1 MRVPGALKQGSLFVT
16 LWFMSSK
23 QTLMKSADDF
33 FHHLIGKGLCESG
46 VDISPCAKNYLSELL
61 QFYIFS
67 DHLFSEVSSSGK
79 KQIGSLAEMYLN
91 SQASRKG
98 SNDLKKIGDM
108 SLYISGFFRESLKR
122 RLVSLDYYIQMGK
135 NAYENLACFRDRDL
149 FEELAHH
156 FKDLVFA
163 FFCIYKKSTLAHHNY
178 IISLVDQYM
187 DTHSHK
193 VAQKLGH
200 YGIQLPFKKH

>member
-1 MRVPGALKQGSLFVT
+1 
-16 LWFMSSK
+16 
-23 QTLMKSADDF
+23 MKPVGDF
-33 FHHLIGKGLCESG
+33 FLHLIGKGLCESG
-46 VDISPCAKNYLSELL
+46 VEVSPGVKTYLSELL

-79 KQIGSLAEMYLN
+79 RQTGCLAEMYLH
-91 SQASRKG
+91 SQISQKTSRD
-98 SNDLKKIGDM
+98 NLKKIGDM

-122 RLVSLDYYIQMGK
+122 RLISLDYYMQMGK
-135 NAYENLACFRDRDL
+135 NAYENLAGLRDKDL

-163 FFCIYKKSTLAHHNY
+163 FFCIYKKTTLPPQAY

-187 DTHSHK
+187 DTSSQQ
-193 VAQKLGH
+193 VAQKLKH
-200 YGIQLPFKKH
+200 YGIHLPFKKH